1 MLNIL
6 EKLRGGDLRSIGRA
20 NEIVH
25 EIQENP
31 TLFESV
37 FKGLT
42 HNDAV
47 IKMRSADI
55 VEKVTKDNPA
65 LLSGYTQ
72 QIISILKK
80 EKQQE
85 VCWHMAQIAPRLE
98 CNKSEENNLIDLLK
112 NCLLHKSKI
121 VQVSAMESLVKL
133 AEKNVSLKN
142 DIADVIKKQMKNG
155 SPAVK
160 ARGRKLMQ
168 RIGKIT
174 NDKT

>member
-6 EKLRGGDLRSIGRA
+6 EKLRGGDLRTIGCA

-31 TLFESV
+31 ALFESV
-37 FKGLT
+37 FRGLT
-42 HNDAV
+42 DNDAA

-55 VEKVTKDNPA
+55 VEKVTRDNPA

-98 CNKSEENNLIDLLK
+98 CNKSEKNKLIDLLK

-133 AEKNVSLKN
+133 AEKNVSPKN
-142 DIADVIKKQMKNG
+142 DITDVIKKQMENG

-160 ARGRKLMQ
+160 ARGRNLMQ

>member
-1 MLNIL
+1 MLDIL

-20 NEIVH
+20 HEIVH
-25 EIQENP
+25 EIQENS

-42 HNDAV
+42 NNDVV

-55 VEKVTKDNPA
+55 VEKVTRDNPA

-98 CNKSEENNLIDLLK
+98 CNKSEENKLIDLLK
-112 NCLLHKSKI
+112 NCLLHESKI

-142 DIADVIKKQMKNG
+142 DIADVIKRQMENG